1 MSLRV
6 LIVDDSAFMRRALKR
21 MIESEPGFEIAGM
34 ASDGAE
40 GVRLAHELQPDIV
53 TLDVKMPV
61 MDGLQAL
68 SKILAH
74 RPVPVLMLSSLT
86 GEGAETTIRALEL
99 GAVDFIDKSS
109 VSSSMDIV
117 SIAPTLL
124 GKLRA
129 IGQVSQEKIS
139 LTRNLLETREFLVP
153 PAPKTA
159 GGEVAPYDVIAIG
172 SSTGGPSCLQAL
184 LLPLPK
190 NYPHPIAIVQ
200 HMPIGFTRS
209 LAERL
214 NTICSVEVREAAEG
228 DELRPG
234 RAVIAPAGQH
244 LLVRKTDGKLV
255 CHLSDEPKH
264 ALHRPSVDV
273 LFASVVKTVGKR
285 AVGILLTGMGKDG
298 AKGLLAM
305 RQAGCETI
313 AQDEKTSV
321 VWGMPR
327 AAVELGAAG
336 SVLPLPEIRALLQ
349 GLSRTAA
356 TK

>member
-34 ASDGAE
+34 AADGAE

-61 MDGLQAL
+61 MDGLKAL
-68 SKILAH
+68 EKILAH

-129 IGQVSQEKIS
+129 IGHVSQEKIS
-139 LTRNLLETREFLVP
+139 LARNLLETREYLAP
-153 PAPKTA
+153 PPLKAA
-159 GGEVAPYDVIAIG
+159 GEGAAYDVIAIG

-190 NYPHPIAIVQ
+190 NYPYPIAIVQ
-200 HMPIGFTRS
+200 HMPVGFTRS

-244 LLVRKTDGKLV
+244 LLLRKSDGKLV

-273 LFASVVKTVGKR
+273 LFASVVKAVGKR
-285 AVGILLTGMGKDG
+285 AAGILLTGMGKDG

-327 AAVELGAAG
+327 AAVEIGAAG
-336 SVLPLPEIRALLQ
+336 SVLPLPEIRSLLQ
-349 GLSRTAA
+349 GLARIPAA
-356 TK
+356 K

>member
-1 MSLRV
+1 
-6 LIVDDSAFMRRALKR
+6 MRRALKR
-21 MIESEPGFEIAGM
+21 MIESEPGFEVAGM
-34 ASDGAE
+34 AADGAE
-40 GVRLAHELQPDIV
+40 GVRLAHELKPDIV

-61 MDGLQAL
+61 MDGLKAL
-68 SKILAH
+68 SKILAD

-117 SIAPTLL
+117 SIAPMLL

-129 IGQVSQEKIS
+129 IGNVSQEKIS
-139 LTRNLLETREFLVP
+139 LTRNLLETREYLSPAVP
-153 PAPKTA
+153 KAAPA
-159 GGEVAPYDVIAIG
+159 GEAPPYDLIAIG

-190 NYPHPIAIVQ
+190 NYPYPIAIVQ
-200 HMPIGFTRS
+200 HMPVGFTRS

-228 DELRPG
+228 DELCPG

-244 LLVRKTDGKLV
+244 LLVRKADGRLI

-273 LFASVVKTVGKR
+273 LFASVVKAVGKR
-285 AVGILLTGMGKDG
+285 AAGILLTGMGKDG

-327 AAVELGAAG
+327 AAVEIGAAG

>member
-1 MSLRV
+1 MSLRI

-21 MIESEPGFEIAGM
+21 MIGSEPEFEIVGM
-34 ASDGAE
+34 AADGAE
-40 GVRLAHELQPDIV
+40 GVKLARELEPDII
-53 TLDVKMPV
+53 TLDVRMPV

-68 SKILAH
+68 EKILAE

-109 VSSSMDIV
+109 VSSAMDIV

-124 GKLRA
+124 NKLRA

-139 LTRNLLETREFLVP
+139 LTRNLLETREYLQP
-153 PAPKTA
+153 PAKGQGA
-159 GGEVAPYDVIAIG
+159 VDRYDLVAIG

-190 NYPHPIAIVQ
+190 SFPYPIVIVQ
-200 HMPIGFTRS
+200 HMPVGFTRS

-214 NTICSVEVREAAEG
+214 NTICSLGVHEAAEG

-234 RAVIAPAGQH
+234 HAYIAPAGQH
-244 LLVRKTDGKLV
+244 LLVRRRDGKLLA
-255 CHLSDEPKH
+255 HLSDEPSH

-273 LFASVVKTVGKR
+273 LFASVVKAVGKR
-285 AVGILLTGMGKDG
+285 ALGVLLTGMGKDG
-298 AKGLLAM
+298 AKGMLAM
-305 RQAGCETI
+305 RQAGCDTI

-327 AAVELGAAG
+327 AAVELGAAS
-336 SVLPLPEIRALLQ
+336 SVLPLGEIRATLQ
-349 GLSRTAA
+349 GLANIVR
-356 TK
+356 